1 MKGQPKG
8 AIARGG
14 RRGSGVVME
23 RSAKGR
29 GAATSNGG
37 VDNASGTITASGTTT
52 ASGTVDVRSRGVVRG
67 RDVVSEQQQTQARPK
82 FNVRRGAHVP
92 QVIRKINLFAGSQPT
107 QGSSSQPV
115 KASSS

>member
-29 GAATSNGG
+29 GAATS
-37 VDNASGTITASGTTT
+37 
-52 ASGTVDVRSRGVVRG
+52 

-115 KASSS
+115 KASNS